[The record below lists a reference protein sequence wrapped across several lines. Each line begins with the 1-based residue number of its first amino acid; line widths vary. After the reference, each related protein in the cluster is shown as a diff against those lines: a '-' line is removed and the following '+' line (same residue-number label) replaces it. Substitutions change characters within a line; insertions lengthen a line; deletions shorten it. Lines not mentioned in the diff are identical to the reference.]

1 MRTVIPILFATIA
14 ILPSAAGA
22 CSCVG
27 NDPKSINSVR
37 EHYDH
42 ADMVILGKVEEVVEN
57 DDADSIRQIQTTT
70 LFVLASWK
78 GEKSN
83 RVLMK
88 IDVTCCMCGYSFRKD
103 ETHLIFGYE
112 ADDGFYATSICSMSM
127 PAPIA
132 EKTVMILDELA
143 AEEQSPNNSLH

>member
-1 MRTVIPILFATIA
+1 MRIMVLILFATLTV
-14 ILPSAAGA
+14 LPNAAGA
-22 CSCVG
+22 CSCIG
-27 NDPKSINSVR
+27 SDPKSINSVR
-37 EHYDH
+37 EHYDR
-42 ADMVILGKVEEVVEN
+42 ADIVFLGKVEEIVEN
-57 DDADSIRQIQTTT
+57 NDEDSIRQVQTTT
-70 LFVLASWK
+70 LFVLTSWK

-112 ADDGFYATSICSMSM
+112 ANDGFYKTSICSMSM

-132 EKTVMILDELA
+132 EETVKILDELA
-143 AEEQSPNNSLH
+143 AEEQSPKNALH

>member
-1 MRTVIPILFATIA
+1 MRIVVLIIFATFTIFP
-14 ILPSAAGA
+14 IAAGA

-37 EHYDH
+37 EQYDR
-42 ADMVILGKVEEVVEN
+42 ADIVFLGKVEEIVES
-57 DDADSIRQIQTTT
+57 DDEDSIRQVQTTT
-70 LFVLASWK
+70 LFVLTSWK

-83 RVLMK
+83 RVMMK
-88 IDVTCCMCGYSFRKD
+88 IDVTCCMCGYSFRN
-103 ETHLIFGYE
+103 EQTHLIFGYE

-132 EKTVMILDELA
+132 EETVKILDELA
-143 AEEQSPNNSLH
+143 ADEQSPNNALH